1 MDDPQQPALTR
12 AAAHFGAGQLAEA
25 EAIYRAV
32 ATEAPGNVE
41 AHANL
46 GSVLHAQGRYEAAIA
61 ALTTA
66 LQLEPI
72 SAAMQRNLA
81 ACISDWGLQLQL
93 EGRLDDAITLYR
105 KALTIDG
112 ALAHVHNN
120 LGAALL
126 KQGQID
132 GAVAGFEAARRLDP
146 NNPEHDFNL
155 GLALHER
162 GAIDDAIAC
171 WHAALARDP
180 RHAESVLNLGSALLD
195 QGRLAESIAQYRA
208 GVALLPELA
217 GARNNLLL
225 ALAYDPAQSP
235 SGLRDTARRHA
246 ATFGAAA
253 APRAR
258 DRDPERRIKLGYVSA
273 DFRFHPVGWFIQ
285 LPIAFHD
292 RAGFELHC
300 YANQAENDVLTEMLR
315 AEVPHWRDIRPLS
328 DDEFADQVAADGIDI
343 LIDLAGHSANNRL
356 PALARRLAPVQATWI
371 GFPMTTGIAA
381 IDYLIADERLV
392 PPGREADFTESIV
405 RLPDAAWCYG
415 PPIFAPEVA
424 PLPARAAGHLTFGS
438 FNNPAKLNRPALK
451 TWAAILDRV
460 PGSRLLIK
468 YRHLEGGGA
477 AAHLRAT
484 AEACGLGPDRL
495 LLEGKSPHPE
505 ALATYSRVDIALDP
519 FPFNGGTTTC
529 EALWMGVPVLTF
541 PGATMAGRMGS
552 SLVTAAGFP
561 ELVARDRDDLIERA
575 VGLAGDL
582 DRLAGLRQTLRA
594 RMADSPLC
602 DGPRFTAGFEAVLRT
617 IWREHCQA
625 GAPS

>member
-1 MDDPQQPALTR
+1 MDDPHQPALAR
-12 AAAHFGAGQLAEA
+12 AAALYGAGKLDEA
-25 EAIYRAV
+25 AAIYRAI
-32 ATEAPGNVE
+32 AAAAPRHVE
-41 AHANL
+41 VRANL
-46 GSVLHAQGRYEAAIA
+46 ASVLHSQGRYEAAIA
-61 ALTTA
+61 ALTEA
-66 LQLEPI
+66 LQLEPARVALHR
-72 SAAMQRNLA
+72 SLA
-81 ACISDWGLQLQL
+81 QCIADWGLHVQRQD
-93 EGRLDDAITLYR
+93 RLDDAIGLYR

-112 ALAHVHNN
+112 KLAHVHNN

-126 KQGQID
+126 KQGRID
-132 GAVAGFEAARRLDP
+132 DAAACFETARGLDP
-146 NNPEHDFNL
+146 DNPEYDFNL
-155 GLALHER
+155 GLALRER

-195 QGRLAESIAQYRA
+195 QGRFAESIAQYRA

-217 GARNNLLL
+217 GARSNLLL

-235 SGLRDTARRHA
+235 GALRDTARHHA
-246 ATFGAAA
+246 ATFGMPA
-253 APRAR
+253 APRR
-258 DRDPERRIKLGYVSA
+258 HDRNPERRLKLGYVSA

-328 DDEFADQVAADGIDI
+328 DDAFADQVAADGIDI
-343 LIDLAGHSANNRL
+343 LIDLAGHSGNNRL

-371 GFPMTTGIAA
+371 GFPMTTGVAA
-381 IDYLIADERLV
+381 IDHLIADGRLA
-392 PPGREADFTESIV
+392 PPGSEADFTESIV

-415 PPIFAPEVA
+415 PPIFAPAVA
-424 PLPARAAGHLTFGS
+424 PLPARAAGHVTFGS
-438 FNNPAKLNRPALK
+438 FNNPVKLNRAVLE

-468 YRHLEGGGA
+468 FRHLEGGGA
-477 AAHLRAT
+477 AAHLRQT
-484 AEACGLGPDRL
+484 AEQCGLGPDRL

-505 ALATYSRVDIALDP
+505 ALAAYSRVDIALDP

-561 ELVARDRDDLIERA
+561 ELVARDRDDLIVRA
-575 VGLAGDL
+575 VALAGDL
-582 DRLAGLRQTLRA
+582 DRLAGLRQTLRP
-594 RMADSPLC
+594 RMADAPLC
-602 DGPRFTAGFEAVLRT
+602 DGPGFTLNFEAALRAL
-617 IWREHCQA
+617 WRQHCAEA
-625 GAPS
+625 GS